1 VLPIAPPQ
9 TFTPSNPISPTPTNT
24 PPANAEG
31 PIPQAAL
38 ASLVAAARRDTD
50 GAQTLTL
57 RMHPD
62 ELGPVEV
69 TLQVHHG
76 VVSVA
81 LSSASAA
88 ARDALSSNLGD
99 LRSALTNAGLQL
111 GTLDVGSGRS
121 GQGQQPGAAAPRTAG
136 RTDASDDAA
145 TLSPP
150 LATVTRTATASGVDL
165 HL

>member
-1 VLPIAPPQ
+1 
-9 TFTPSNPISPTPTNT
+9 
-24 PPANAEG
+24 
-31 PIPQAAL
+31 
-38 ASLVAAARRDTD
+38 
-50 GAQTLTL
+50 
-57 RMHPD
+57 MHPD

-111 GTLDVGSGRS
+111 GTLDVGNGRS
-121 GQGQQPGAAAPRTAG
+121 GPGQHPGAASPRTAT
-136 RTDASDDAA
+136 RSEAADDAA
-145 TLSPP
+145 TVSPP
-150 LATVTRTATASGVDL
+150 LARVTRTATASGVDL